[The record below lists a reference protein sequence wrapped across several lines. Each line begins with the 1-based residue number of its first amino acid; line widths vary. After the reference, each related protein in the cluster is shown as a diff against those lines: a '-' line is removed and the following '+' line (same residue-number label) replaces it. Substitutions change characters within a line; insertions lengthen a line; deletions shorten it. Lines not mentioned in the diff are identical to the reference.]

1 MKPRIASNEGI
12 WYHDSNP
19 DCGRVNRGCYGEQT
33 LSCAYMQGGVVMDT
47 ESTTTKN
54 AEKSLIIAR
63 NNLNHMY
70 PSSTVSPLF

>member
-1 MKPRIASNEGI
+1 LPLMKVYGI
-12 WYHDSNP
+12 MIQTQTVDESTE
-19 DCGRVNRGCYGEQT
+19 DVTVNKPC
-33 LSCAYMQGGVVMDT
+33 LVLIIYMQGGVVMDT

>member
-1 MKPRIASNEGI
+1 VN
-12 WYHDSNP
+12 NP
-19 DCGRVNRGCYGEQT
+19 CRV
-33 LSCAYMQGGVVMDT
+33 LIIYMPGGVVMDT